1 MTPETKPTEKEGR
14 GMPKTEASVPANW
27 IGQAKFV
34 AVLVLVV
41 LVLIVIF
48 QNVGTYPFQ
57 LLFWELKVSV
67 SAVMVGLLLI
77 GVVVGMLA
85 AHLLGRR
92 QRRD

>member
-1 MTPETKPTEKEGR
+1 
-14 GMPKTEASVPANW
+14 MPKTEASEPANW
-27 IGQAKFV
+27 VGQAKFV

-57 LLFWELKVSV
+57 LLFWELEVSV
-67 SAVMVGLLLI
+67 SAVMVGLLLV

-92 QRRD
+92 RPRD

>member
-1 MTPETKPTEKEGR
+1 
-14 GMPKTEASVPANW
+14 MPKTEASVPANW

-48 QNVGTYPFQ
+48 LNMGKHPFQ